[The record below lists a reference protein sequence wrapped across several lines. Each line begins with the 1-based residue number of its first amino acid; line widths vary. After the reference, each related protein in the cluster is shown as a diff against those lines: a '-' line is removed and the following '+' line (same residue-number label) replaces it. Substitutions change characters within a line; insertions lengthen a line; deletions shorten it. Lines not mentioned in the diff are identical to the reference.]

1 MIIYIILHRE
11 IPHRLPDY
19 FAIYSIV
26 GYSADYIRI
35 THKPAIQNLYNSY
48 CLCALHVAP
57 LSAYRVYGLPSPFS
71 IAALLLCVALGVERW
86 RRVSTEGFRSRAK
99 VCCIG
104 RPTFISLRDN
114 AHLYSLLD
122 LLPQTALPRDV
133 RVAQT
138 RTGSERNL
146 CHVRT
151 ADFIVTGIL
160 INHLSCC
167 L

>member
-57 LSAYRVYGLPSPFS
+57 LSAYRVYGLPSPFG

-99 VCCIG
+99 VWQRKLHSAALAGIPLLVCVTTHTFTPSSFSYR
-104 RPTFISLRDN
+104 RPLCPETLGWLRREQAANGIYATFAQLISL
-114 AHLYSLLD
+114 
-122 LLPQTALPRDV
+122 LPAY
-133 RVAQT
+133 
-138 RTGSERNL
+138 
-146 CHVRT
+146 
-151 ADFIVTGIL
+151 
-160 INHLSCC
+160 
-167 L
+167 